1 MDVNNFNAS
10 FFTNSNY
17 LYYQLTV
24 TSASL
29 LFILLISWFS
39 EPAMVKYG
47 SYVYAG
53 CIIFSFLLSFLA
65 NDYWQFVLH
74 WFLLS
79 IAQFIFW
86 AVLIFICGKYGR
98 PHNGDGWIILLL
110 PGYFLPFLIFI
121 SVLVK
126 IIKIAISKF

>member
-1 MDVNNFNAS
+1 MFTINIPS
-10 FFTNSNY
+10 FTNDNY
-17 LYYQLTV
+17 LYYQLMFTCILFL
-24 TSASL
+24 L
-29 LFILLISWFS
+29 LFFISGFS
-39 EPAMVKYG
+39 ESFVIKYG
-47 SYVYAG
+47 SYVFAAN
-53 CIIFSFLLSFLA
+53 IILRFLISFFT
-65 NDYWQFVLH
+65 NQYWQFVLH

-86 AVLIFICGKYGR
+86 AVLIIICGKYGK

-110 PGYFLPFLIFI
+110 PGYFLPLLIFI